1 MSASELDDLDAE
13 LVIWAREIP
22 DLDPLTEGIVER
34 IHILAH
40 DFNESMSLT
49 LAEFDLDRRAF
60 KLLGRLRSG
69 GPPYRRSAGTLANDL
84 QLSTGAMTNRLDRL
98 EAAGLV
104 RRLPDPNDRRG
115 TLVEPT
121 EAGHAAWD
129 RTVGTQARREAM
141 IASVLSTREREQ
153 LHRLLRRLMRAFPD
167 KGHARKS
174 ATARPAPI
182 RRPLAAHGDRRE
194 RMTERHRGAR
204 CARTGRDPVHG
215 RAHRACPQRGG
226 ERDPPGD
233 RARCPPAHHR
243 RPARGG
249 RLRLRAGPRRSALRL
264 AEGPRPARRQAPV
277 VTRRRRGRSAR
288 PATSAVRSR
297 HSARAVPGRS
307 SSMPRRPAMS
317 GSRSAAGPT
326 GSTSTWPRPTSSRR
340 SRRPSP
346 T

>member
-1 MSASELDDLDAE
+1 MDPSPTDQAELDDLDAAL
-13 LVIWAREIP
+13 LVWAREIP
-22 DLDPLTEGIVER
+22 SLDPLTEGIVER

-104 RRLPDPNDRRG
+104 RRLPDPSDRRG

-141 IASVLSTREREQ
+141 IASVRTTSEREQ

-174 ATARPAPI
+174 HATTDADAPASLGPGTD
-182 RRPLAAHGDRRE
+182 RHG
-194 RMTERHRGAR
+194 
-204 CARTGRDPVHG
+204 
-215 RAHRACPQRGG
+215 
-226 ERDPPGD
+226 
-233 RARCPPAHHR
+233 
-243 RPARGG
+243 
-249 RLRLRAGPRRSALRL
+249 
-264 AEGPRPARRQAPV
+264 
-277 VTRRRRGRSAR
+277 
-288 PATSAVRSR
+288 
-297 HSARAVPGRS
+297 
-307 SSMPRRPAMS
+307 
-317 GSRSAAGPT
+317 
-326 GSTSTWPRPTSSRR
+326 
-340 SRRPSP
+340 
-346 T
+346 